1 MGLKFARA
9 IDLVPIP
16 VEASNAARQAVAAS
30 QRAAELGGLAAVK
43 AAMVDRIFAA
53 TPQDPPAEQKR
64 LQLLYQNVYTREEIE
79 RLVGNTL
86 VQLGFGRI

>member
-1 MGLKFARA
+1 MALKFTRV

-30 QRAAELGGLAAVK
+30 QRATQLGGLAAVK
-43 AAMVDRIFAA
+43 AAMVDHIYAA
-53 TPQDPPAEQKR
+53 TPQDPPSEQKR
-64 LQLLYQNVYTREEIE
+64 LKLLYQAVYTREELA

-86 VQLGFGRI
+86 AQLGFGKV